1 MSTVRSRMYIVAAA
15 AAAAAVVTIL
25 SGCTST
31 PGADVEIGVHTPSP
45 VNTAGDSV
53 MSETLELLKFDTGDG
68 VVLATSTNAGGSI
81 DVSPFAPTTGR
92 IAVYSDC
99 VGPGRMTVSIGDV
112 AQSSHDCRE
121 NSDDAAHMDEMDI
134 DASGSYSIAVTTDN
148 QRPWTVTVV
157 AAPPLQ
163 P

>member
-1 MSTVRSRMYIVAAA
+1 MSAVRSGLYMVS
-15 AAAAAVVTIL
+15 AAAAVVAIL
-25 SGCTST
+25 TGCTGTSE
-31 PGADVEIGVHTPSP
+31 ADVEVRVHTPNP
-45 VNTAGDSV
+45 TNTARDSV
-53 MSETLELLKFDTGDG
+53 MSETPELMAFDTGG
-68 VVLATSTNAGGSI
+68 EVVLATSTNAGGSI

-121 NSDDAAHMDEMDI
+121 SSDDAVHLDELDI
-134 DASGSYSIAVTTDN
+134 DPSGSYSIAVTTDN
-148 QRPWTVTVV
+148 QQPWTVTVV
-157 AAPPLQ
+157 ALPPLQ